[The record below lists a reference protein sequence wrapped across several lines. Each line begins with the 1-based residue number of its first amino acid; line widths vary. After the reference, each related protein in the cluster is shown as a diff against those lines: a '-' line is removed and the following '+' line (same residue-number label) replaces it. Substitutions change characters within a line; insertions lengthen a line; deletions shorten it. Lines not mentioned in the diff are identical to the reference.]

1 MLSIKA
7 LPVKNKFEELFKKYI
22 DGSLSRAEY
31 EKFLSLLDSDDS
43 LAALDKEMDK
53 LWEHD
58 YEGENGVTTAASAAK
73 KSTKHFTYWGIAAA
87 ILMVVGFT
95 SWFAFLQNGATGF
108 EEYHTEFGEVKE
120 LTLPDGSEI
129 KLNANS
135 SITWDKAWEA
145 KGKRQI
151 VLTGEAF
158 FDIQSLPGKIPF
170 VVETGE
176 VSLEVIGTSFNVDN
190 RSEKVA
196 IYLDE
201 GRLNVHLKDPEIE
214 VIKMVP
220 GDKVQV
226 DPETKEIAKET
237 NTSLINSASWKNGI
251 LNFKDMKLAEVLVKL
266 TNIYGKTFVCEN
278 EALLDI
284 DLYLGVPFSDWD
296 TVKQVLSLS
305 LDIEFIENDDV
316 VEIKHL

>member
-1 MLSIKA
+1 MLSIKD
-7 LPVKNKFEELFKKYI
+7 LPVKNKFEELFKKYV
-22 DGSLSRAEY
+22 DGSLSREEY
-31 EKFLSLLDSDDS
+31 EKFLGLLESDDS
-43 LAALDKEMDK
+43 LATLDKELDK
-53 LWEHD
+53 LWGQD
-58 YEGENGVTTAASAAK
+58 QGDKRKNALPASAAK
-73 KSTKHFTYWGIAAA
+73 QSSRQLTFWGIAAS
-87 ILMVVGFT
+87 LLLVVGFA
-95 SWFAFLQNGATGF
+95 SWFVFLQNSATGF
-108 EEYHTEFGEVKE
+108 EEYHTDFGEVKE
-120 LTLPDGSEI
+120 LMLPDGSKV

-135 SITWDKAWEA
+135 TISWDKAWEA

-190 RSEKVA
+190 RSEKVE

-201 GRLNVHLKDPEIE
+201 GRLDVHLKDPEIE

-220 GDKVQV
+220 GDKVKV
-226 DPETKEIAKET
+226 DPETNKVAKET

-284 DLYLGVPFSDWD
+284 DLYLGVPFADWD

-305 LDIEFIENDDV
+305 LDIEFIENEDV

>member
-1 MLSIKA
+1 MLSFKD
-7 LPVKNKFEELFKKYI
+7 LPVKNKFEELFKKYV
-22 DGSLSRAEY
+22 DGSLSREEY
-31 EKFLSLLDSDDS
+31 EKFLGLLDSDDS
-43 LAALDKEMDK
+43 LAALDKELDK

-58 YEGENGVTTAASAAK
+58 NNQESEVAVPISTAK
-73 KSTKHFTYWGIAAA
+73 KSARQFVFWGVAAT
-87 ILMVVGFT
+87 ILIVLGFT
-95 SWFAFLQNGATGF
+95 SLGIFLQNSSSGF

-201 GRLNVHLKDPEIE
+201 GRLNVHLKDSEID
-214 VIKMVP
+214 VIKMMP

-226 DPETKEIAKET
+226 DSETNKIVKET

-251 LNFKDMKLAEVLVKL
+251 LNFKDMKLSDVLIKL
-266 TNIYGKTFVCEN
+266 TDIYGKTFVCEN
-278 EALLDI
+278 QALLDI
-284 DLYLGVPFSDWD
+284 DLYLGVPFANWD

-305 LDIEFIENDDV
+305 LDIEFIEKEDT
-316 VEIKHL
+316 VEIKRL

>member
-1 MLSIKA
+1 MLSFKD
-7 LPVKNKFEELFKKYI
+7 LPVKNKFEELFKKYV
-22 DGSLSRAEY
+22 DGSLSREEY
-31 EKFLSLLDSDDS
+31 EKFLSLLESDDS
-43 LAALDKEMDK
+43 LAALDKELDK

-58 YEGENGVTTAASAAK
+58 NKPENEVIVPISTAKQSAK
-73 KSTKHFTYWGIAAA
+73 KFIFWGVAAT
-87 ILMVVGFT
+87 ILIVLGFV
-95 SWFAFLQNGATGF
+95 SWSVFLQNSATGF
-108 EEYHTEFGEVKE
+108 EEFHTDFGEVKE
-120 LTLPDGSEI
+120 LMLPDGSEV

-145 KGKRQI
+145 KGKRQV

-170 VVETGE
+170 LVETGE

-226 DPETKEIAKET
+226 DSETNKIAIET

-266 TNIYGKTFVCEN
+266 TNIYGKTFVCED

-284 DLYLGVPFSDWD
+284 DLYLGVPYANWD

-305 LDIEFIENDDV
+305 LDIEFIENENI
-316 VEIKHL
+316 VEIKRL